1 MKEEITEQQKF
12 WDWVRED
19 IKVGPGHDIDRLWSE
34 SIAMS
39 DGDMAEAKRLYLK
52 LSQED
57 RKRKTR
63 IGWKVVGLTFITWLL
78 LSGLAGAIVYLMKKT
93 VPGYSI
99 FDAASVVWSWASLL
113 MGMRMVYRVP
123 KKYLELLWGGIFFV
137 ICLVPM
143 YGVIAGVGY
152 FLRCNWVVEKKNWK

>member
-1 MKEEITEQQKF
+1 MKEETTEHHKF

-34 SIAMS
+34 AIAVS
-39 DGDMAEAKRLYLK
+39 NGDMSEAKRLYLK

-63 IGWKVVGLTFITWLL
+63 TGWKVVGLTFITWLL

-99 FDAASVVWSWASLL
+99 FDAASVVWSWGSLL
-113 MGMRMVYRVP
+113 MGIRMAYRVP

-143 YGVIAGVGY
+143 YGVIAGVCY
-152 FLRCNWVVEKKNWK
+152 FARCNWVVEKKNWK